1 MREARTRRGSW
12 AGFQKG
18 LRGALIFAVV
28 LALPQLF
35 AGDAAPDSGTRLPDA
50 RPALQR
56 IKQLARLGVDRW
68 HAAFHRGR
76 GIKIAV
82 LDSGFRGYRQFL
94 GNALPDRVAARSFRG
109 DHDLEAKDSQHG
121 ILCAEVLHALAPD
134 AELLLANWE
143 PDRSDQFIEAVRW
156 ARAQGARIVS
166 CSVIMPS
173 WSDGEGGGPV
183 HERLTGILGDGS
195 RPGDLLCFVCA
206 GNTAQRHW
214 SGTIRPGRDGW
225 HQWTPGVVDND
236 VTPWGTDCLSIEAC
250 WSTPADYD
258 VVVLDAATGREIGRS
273 LAQPGVSRRCAVV
286 RFEPDRARDCQVRL
300 RQVRG
305 EPSRFHLVTLG
316 GGMRYATA
324 SCSIPFP
331 GDGAEVLAIGAVDDA
346 GQRVDYSSCGPVSTR
361 HKPDL
366 VASVPFPSSWR
377 PRPFSG
383 TSAAAP
389 QAAGLAALVWSCHPN
404 WTARQVRDS
413 LLKSARDLGPP
424 GPDDETGYGL
434 IELPK

>member
-1 MREARTRRGSW
+1 V
-12 AGFQKG
+12 
-18 LRGALIFAVV
+18 AVI
-28 LALPQLF
+28 LLPPLF
-35 AGDAAPDSGTRLPDA
+35 ADDAPPDSGTHSPDA
-50 RPALQR
+50 HPALQR
-56 IKQLARLGVDRW
+56 ITHLARLGVDRW
-68 HAAFHRGR
+68 HAAFQRGR
-76 GIKIAV
+76 GVKIAV
-82 LDSGFRGYRQFL
+82 LDSGFRGYRKFL
-94 GNALPDRVAARSFRG
+94 GKALPDRVTVRSFRG
-109 DHDLEAKDSQHG
+109 DRALEAKDSQHG

-143 PDRSDQFIEAVRW
+143 PDRSDQFLEAVRW
-156 ARAQGARIVS
+156 ARAQGARILS

-183 HERLTGILGDGS
+183 HESLTRLLGDGTH
-195 RPGDLLCFVCA
+195 PGDLLCFASA

-214 SGTIRPGRDGW
+214 SGMLRPARDGW
-225 HQWTPGVVDND
+225 HQWTSGVVDND

-250 WSTPADYD
+250 WSTSADYD
-258 VVVLDAATGREIGRS
+258 LVVLDAVTGREIGRS
-273 LAQPGVSRRCAVV
+273 LARPGASRWCAVV
-286 RFEPDRARDCQVRL
+286 RFEADQARDCHVRL

-305 EPSRFHLVTLG
+305 EPSQFHLVALG
-316 GGMRYATA
+316 GSMRYSTA
-324 SCSIPFP
+324 KCSVPFP
-331 GDGAEVLAIGAVDDA
+331 GDGPEVVAVGAVDA
-346 GQRVDYSSCGPVSTR
+346 TGQRVDYSSCGPISTR

-389 QAAGLAALVWSCHPN
+389 QAAGLAALVWSRHPG

-413 LLKSARDLGPP
+413 LLQSARDLGPP

-434 IELPK
+434 IELPGNPLP

>member
-1 MREARTRRGSW
+1 MTRGSW
-12 AGFQKG
+12 FG
-18 LRGALIFAVV
+18 LRTGWRGALIFVVV

-35 AGDAAPDSGTRLPDA
+35 AGDAAPDSAARPPDP

-56 IKQLARLGVDRW
+56 LKHLARLGVDRW
-68 HAAFHRGR
+68 HAAFYRGR
-76 GIKIAV
+76 GTKIAV
-82 LDSGFRGYRQFL
+82 LDSGFRGYRHFL
-94 GNALPDRVAARSFRG
+94 GRALPDRVTVRSFRN
-109 DHDLEAKDSQHG
+109 DRNLEAKDSQHG

-183 HERLTGILGDGS
+183 HESLARLLGDGS
-195 RPGDLLCFVCA
+195 HAGDLLCFACA

-225 HQWTPGVVDND
+225 HQWIAGGVDND

-250 WSTPADYD
+250 WSTPADFD
-258 VVVLDAATGREIGRS
+258 LLVLDAATGREIGRS
-273 LAQPGVSRRCAVV
+273 CARPGVSRQSAVV
-286 RFEPDRARDCQVRL
+286 RFDPEQARECCVRL

-305 EPSRFHLVTLG
+305 EPARFHLVTLS

-331 GDGAEVLAIGAVDDA
+331 GDGPEVLAVSAVDDA
-346 GQRVDYSSCGPVSTR
+346 GQRVSD
-361 HKPDL
+361 DL
-366 VASVPFPSSWR
+366 AVGDLDQAVGRVQGLVPAPLRDQDGGQPAQGLTASVR
-377 PRPFSG
+377 K
-383 TSAAAP
+383 A
-389 QAAGLAALVWSCHPN
+389 VEN
-404 WTARQVRDS
+404 
-413 LLKSARDLGPP
+413 
-424 GPDDETGYGL
+424 ETGVRAGKDQFSL
-434 IELPK
+434 FADGERSPGTQGEE